1 MSDGRFCAS
10 CRYRAAAAPQPPP
23 DPATRPPRAP
33 RQLSETERAAR
44 LLFPDEFS
52 SDDEADGADDATT
65 HNAPAPQQA
74 RSVPNRSTPCTVG
87 HYEYDLSI
95 DWR

>member
-1 MSDGRFCAS
+1 MRLGQHPTAGCAL

-23 DPATRPPRAP
+23 DRAARPLRAP

-52 SDDEADGADDATT
+52 SEDEADEGAGEGAA
-65 HNAPAPQQA
+65 NGNLPAPQQT
-74 RSVPNRSTPCTVG
+74 R
-87 HYEYDLSI
+87 
-95 DWR
+95 

>member
-1 MSDGRFCAS
+1 MRLGQYHTAKLRDV

-23 DPATRPPRAP
+23 DPATRQARAP

-52 SDDEADGADDATT
+52 SEDEADEGTGEGQA
-65 HNAPAPQQA
+65 NGNLPAPQQA
-74 RSVPNRSTPCTVG
+74 R
-87 HYEYDLSI
+87 
-95 DWR
+95 